1 VYSFPISRPRT
12 RTLLAILG
20 LAAAAAFALVIPTS
34 SHAAGKSVAKQ
45 ADVESLGETV
55 LTNNA
60 GRTLY
65 SLSVEKNGKFIC
77 TGPCLSTW
85 HPLTVAA
92 GTDPTGPAKLST
104 VKRPD
109 GRTQVSYKGRPL
121 YTFSGDSAAGQA
133 GGEGLK
139 DVGTW
144 HAAAIAK
151 SSGEPE
157 MPTHEAP
164 PNPYGY

>member
-1 VYSFPISRPRT
+1 VYSFPISRPRP
-12 RTLLAILG
+12 RTLLAALG
-20 LAAAAAFALVIPTS
+20 LAVVAVVALLVPTS

-77 TGPCLSTW
+77 TGACLSTW

-92 GTDPTGPAKLST
+92 GTHPTGPAKLAT

-109 GRTQVSYKGRPL
+109 GRTQVTYKGRPL
-121 YTFSGDSAAGQA
+121 YTFAGDRAAGQA

-151 SSGEPE
+151 SGGEAE